1 MNSFES
7 LAERNLETKGVLGFV
22 TNDTPVAIRL
32 KFVGNGTA
40 TITSVTVNTS
50 TDITIDWS
58 AGSDTVYDFATY
70 TTIGALV
77 DKINTDGFF
86 EAKVLDSLRA
96 DATVSAFVDGAVSV
110 SYQDGFPFYDINT
123 DVNAKF
129 QMAYRIS
136 PNRKML
142 PGDNFDNHRTHL
154 LEFIYYANVE
164 NTPDADSVQVWD
176 CFGATETKL
185 FSTTS
190 VDATKTTVNFNSG
203 DLIRLSS
210 LGEGHE
216 LVVLVKDSVS
226 LANGGYLKV
235 VGEIE

>member
-7 LAERNLETKGVLGFV
+7 LEERDLETKGVLGFV
-22 TNDTPVAIRL
+22 TNDTPVAVRL
-32 KFVGNGTA
+32 RFVSNGTA
-40 TITSVTVNTS
+40 TITSVTVNTA

-58 AGSDTVYDFATY
+58 AGADTVYDFATY
-70 TTIGALV
+70 STIGLLV
-77 DKINTDGFF
+77 DKINEDGFF

-96 DATVSAFVDGAVSV
+96 DATVSAFTNGAKSV
-110 SYQDGFPFYDINT
+110 TYQDGHPFFDVNT

-136 PNRKML
+136 PNRKNL
-142 PGDNFDNHRTHL
+142 KGDNFDNHRTHL
-154 LEFIYYANVE
+154 FEFIYVADVE
-164 NTPDADSVQVWD
+164 ATPDADSVQVWD
-176 CFGATETKL
+176 CFGAFETKL

-190 VDATKTTVNFNSG
+190 VDNTKTTINFNSG

-235 VGEIE
+235 IGEIE